1 MLIVISHDSAC
12 EFWRNARCQGDAD
25 KHSFLNR
32 TLVNLPTEYEFNINN
47 SFAQFLSS
55 QTGLSLPLHLI
66 APNANARFRSKS
78 VICTVRPKHLPDGS
92 FIEIS
97 CPGLS
102 PNDRLLVASPELC
115 FAQMSTQLSFERLVL
130 LGFEFCGTY
139 MIDKSAEFGQ
149 RSREPLTTAKSI
161 LTYVSK
167 NANMKGL
174 IKARQA
180 ARYLIDRS
188 NSPMESKIA
197 IIASLPF
204 MYGGYAMSG
213 LELNAVIKAP
223 SRTMFVDGLWKKE
236 KLIIEYDSDLSHLTS
251 EQHALDKKRTSSLT
265 HLGYRIIPITRSE
278 INTFYA
284 VEDTFR
290 KLRRS
295 LGLRSENASL
305 QKYEHKRRQLVK
317 KLNEDW

>member
-1 MLIVISHDSAC
+1 MLIVVSHESAC
-12 EFWRNARCQGDAD
+12 EFWRNARCQGNANQ
-25 KHSFLNR
+25 HSFLNR
-32 TLVNLPTEYEFNINN
+32 VLVNLPTEYEFNINN
-47 SFAQFLSS
+47 SFAQFLTF

-66 APNANARFRSKS
+66 APNANSRFRSKS

-97 CPGLS
+97 CPGLN

-115 FAQMSTQLSFERLVL
+115 FAQMSTRLSFERLVL

-149 RSREPLTTAKSI
+149 RSREPLTTADSI
-161 LTYVSK
+161 LAYVSK
-167 NANMKGL
+167 NTNMKGL
-174 IKARQA
+174 IRARQA
-180 ARYLIDRS
+180 ARYIIDRS

-251 EQHALDKKRTSSLT
+251 
-265 HLGYRIIPITRSE
+265 
-278 INTFYA
+278 
-284 VEDTFR
+284 
-290 KLRRS
+290 
-295 LGLRSENASL
+295 
-305 QKYEHKRRQLVK
+305 
-317 KLNEDW
+317 